1 MKKSLLSL
9 LSLTALM
16 SITGC
21 GGTESATGPAPFKP
35 SLIASEIMLNS
46 YSESLYVGESF
57 SLELLIT
64 PLLASDAKIIYSSSD
79 EDVASVS
86 DSGVIYAKKA
96 GTATITAKAAKKKK
110 ATDPDVKNSIL
121 IRVFENNGKI
131 SKAESTLDNIKYYQL
146 LNKIKDPKKLKTE
159 QIKSYYLYK
168 NDSLFSLSRQYNN
181 IIVDKDNGYVYFGG
195 RDTYNRIDGGNTT
208 RDFGI
213 YQIVTDADYHSYIY
227 HDGDSVSKYLPVATE
242 FNLGTEK
249 TRIDTVYEI
258 LDSLFTSGRDLVE
271 YCVEDS
277 MGGDWYDWPNLVK
290 SFGEDPSNYEYYF
303 TLTQH
308 IDPSEDN
315 LSTPTMETNLDI
327 PAYTQYEE
335 DDYFKVTWNKGVV
348 KSYISCFTLTY
359 YVNGVKHKLV
369 IEERNTF
376 TRDDFV
382 IKPIEQ
388 SKYTKAEDIY
398 DL

>member
-21 GGTESATGPAPFKP
+21 GGTESVTSPAPFKP

-64 PLLASDAKIIYSSSD
+64 PLLASDAEIIYSSSD

-131 SKAESTLDNIKYYQL
+131 SKAESTLDSIKFYQL
-146 LNKIKDPKKLKTE
+146 VNKIKDPTKLKTE
-159 QIKSYYLYK
+159 QIKTYYLYK

-195 RDTYNRIDGGNTT
+195 RDTFNRIDGGNTT
-208 RDFGI
+208 RDFGV

-227 HDGDSVSKYLPVATE
+227 HDGDSASKYLPVATE

-258 LDSLFTSGRDLVE
+258 LDSLFTSGKDLVE
-271 YCVEDS
+271 NCVEDS
-277 MGGDWYDWPNLVK
+277 MGGDWCDWPSLVN
-290 SFGEDPSNYEYYF
+290 SFGQVESSYEYSFKYVQ
-303 TLTQH
+303 TT
-308 IDPSEDN
+308 SGKA
-315 LSTPTMETNLDI
+315 TPTMEANLDV
-327 PAYTQYEE
+327 PAYIDYDEE
-335 DDYFKVTWNKGVV
+335 DYFKVYWDHGVV
-348 KSYISCFTLTY
+348 KSYLSCFGLTY

-369 IEERNTF
+369 IEERNTY
-376 TRDDFV
+376 TRDDFE